1 MEILK
6 WMGRKCLSKRNLV
19 ALILI
24 PMKFSLEQE
33 EEKLKKEH
41 FEGTSIY
48 LSKSV
53 ILLNITRNTF

>member
-1 MEILK
+1 
-6 WMGRKCLSKRNLV
+6 
-19 ALILI
+19 
-24 PMKFSLEQE
+24 MKFSLEQE